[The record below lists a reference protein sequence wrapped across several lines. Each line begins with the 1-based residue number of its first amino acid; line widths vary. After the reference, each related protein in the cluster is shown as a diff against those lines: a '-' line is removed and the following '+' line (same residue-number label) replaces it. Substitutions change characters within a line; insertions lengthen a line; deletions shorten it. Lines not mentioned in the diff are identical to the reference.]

1 MPDPITVERISYE
14 WPQPTPSD
22 NGSKT
27 LFGVGTAAMGMR
39 ITVPREN
46 CCLQLKTIIISPRP
60 YVLFQRQPEML
71 IWCLL
76 PFRTLSRRPS
86 TSRSAPYVLTTS
98 ATDSPAC
105 STRMRLPPLSCP
117 SPRAPGERNSHM
129 PMPSHLRS
137 RNTTFNILPGI
148 SMTAAPS
155 P

>member
-46 CCLQLKTIIISPRP
+46 CCLQLKTIIISPRSC
-60 YVLFQRQPEML
+60 VLFQRQPEML

-86 TSRSAPYVLTTS
+86 TSRSAPYVFTTS